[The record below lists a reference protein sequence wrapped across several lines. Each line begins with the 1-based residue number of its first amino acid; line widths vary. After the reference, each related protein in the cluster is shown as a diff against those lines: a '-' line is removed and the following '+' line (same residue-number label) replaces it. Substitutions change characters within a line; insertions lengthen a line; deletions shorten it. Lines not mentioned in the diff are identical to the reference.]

1 VGFGLSAL
9 TTAVLRGQ
17 LYRVSGHDPV
27 TFAAVGATLFAV
39 GLVAT
44 YVPARRA
51 MRVAP
56 IVALN
61 D

>member
-1 VGFGLSAL
+1 
-9 TTAVLRGQ
+9 
-17 LYRVSGHDPV
+17 VSGHDPI